1 MPAVAMPV
9 AMSLYSRTRVGSPST
24 CSRQRERKAVRA
36 ASSIGN
42 SRPGSSRTSGTG
54 YRLRW
59 VSGSKVRMLSTS
71 SPNRSTR
78 YGTSEPI
85 GNRSIS
91 PPRTAY
97 SPGETTWL
105 TCE

>member
-1 MPAVAMPV
+1 MR
-9 AMSLYSRTRVGSPST
+9 LLVGSPSSF
-24 CSRQRERKAVRA
+24 SRQRERKVVRA
-36 ASSIGN
+36 ASSSGN
-42 SRPGSSRTSGTG
+42 SRPGKRRTSGTG
-54 YRLRW
+54 YKLRCE
-59 VSGSKVRMLSTS
+59 SGSKVRIESIS

-78 YGTSEPI
+78 NGTGEPI

-105 TCE
+105 TCV